1 MERHKNDKIQ
11 YTVAFIG
18 HKSVNQNTTT
28 NKKQAAM
35 MEGSME
41 GIVNEWDTW
50 GKHDAIIL
58 GAL

>member
-1 MERHKNDKIQ
+1 MITIQ
-11 YTVAFIG
+11 YTVALIG